1 MTLWN
6 NIGELMDYY
15 IPPMPSVYWVDITRM
30 CNLRC
35 IMCPQS
41 NGLKR
46 RQARMPMPLF
56 RRFIDDVCHARP
68 LIKLYLSGEP
78 LLHEGLFDMID
89 YASARQCR
97 TMIHTNATLLTA
109 EIAEKI
115 LASPLTSISFSFDGC
130 SAQVY
135 ERLRPPARFNHVRS
149 NLLRFLTLREQTP
162 GRGPRTCIEIVR
174 MKETEGCIQ
183 DFVREWTSSGIDE
196 VNVVECMTWHGRVA
210 DRRVPDSTPAT
221 GYKPCAAPFRHGCI
235 LADGTVVPCC
245 MDVDGDLPLGNIAR
259 TPFHEIWIG
268 KPYRHLRLGL
278 LSGTL
283 PASSIC
289 SHCLNTTRPATH
301 LSK

>member
-15 IPPMPSVYWVDITRM
+15 IPPMPSVYWVDITRL

-41 NGLKR
+41 NGLKH
-46 RQARMPMPLF
+46 RQARMPMLLF
-56 RRFIDDVCHARP
+56 RRFIDDVCDARP

-78 LLHEGLFDMID
+78 LLHDRLFDMID
-89 YASARQCR
+89 YAAARQCQ
-97 TMIHTNATLLTA
+97 TMIHTNATLLTT
-109 EIAEKI
+109 EMAEKI

-130 SAQVY
+130 SPQIY
-135 ERLRPPARFNHVRS
+135 ERLRPPASFERVRA
-149 NLLRFLTLREQTP
+149 NLLRFLTLREQADSA
-162 GRGPRTCIEIVR
+162 GPHASIEIIR
-174 MKETEGCIQ
+174 MRKTEGRIQ
-183 DFVREWTSSGIDE
+183 GFIQEWTSSGVDE
-196 VNVVECMTWHGRVA
+196 VNVVECMTWHGRVE
-210 DRRVPDSTPAT
+210 DRRVRDSAPAT

-245 MDVDGDLPLGNIAR
+245 LDIDGDLPLGNITQ
-259 TPFHEIWIG
+259 TPFHEIWVG
-268 KPYRHLRLGL
+268 KAYRHLRLSM

-289 SHCLNTTRPATH
+289 SHCVNTTRSVTR